1 MIRNVIIC
9 GEKVMNK
16 LTKKIVIMLAAVM
29 LCGCAEKSDDM
40 PETVSAPS
48 AESTTVSVEDTSL
61 SEEKLSET
69 DGSASSAAETTVTTV
84 PRETTASRI
93 TKTSDDFI
101 TTPKT
106 EKAELTE
113 QTTEIST
120 VTTPVTTEGLFSTV
134 PTMAQTELTAPPET
148 SAAAVQSA
156 RRRCVRTRRALL
168 PICRR
173 TRRQAPA

>member
-1 MIRNVIIC
+1 MIRNIIIC

-16 LTKKIVIMLAAVM
+16 LTKKIVIMLAAVI

-40 PETVSAPS
+40 PETVSASS

-69 DGSASSAAETTVTTV
+69 DESEADGSVSSAAETTVTTV

-106 EKAELTE
+106 EKTELTE

-134 PTMAQTELTAPPET
+134 PTMAQTELTVPPET
-148 SAAAVQSA
+148 SAAAVSVCSGTQIL
-156 RRRCVRTRRALL
+156 R
-168 PICRR
+168 
-173 TRRQAPA
+173 